1 MYEPGDHQHR
11 VVEKRSPPGTFD
23 PKLDTEICNCGAKRF
38 RLPERGAGHRLVH
51 EAEGVERELHLNLLR
66 WRLW

>member
-38 RLPERGAGHRLVH
+38 AYQSGEPATGWFMRPRGSK
-51 EAEGVERELHLNLLR
+51 ENSI
-66 WRLW
+66 